1 MRVILVVFVLVVGC
15 GLVRQSPKAK
25 KSPVE
30 EALEDTTFSVRMEE
44 EEETKLRPLTLTYPY
59 QGTPQRRFQL
69 IHTAL
74 DLELLWEKSQ
84 IAGQAT
90 LWVTPYF
97 YSQDTL
103 FVDAK
108 SFEIE
113 QVQVAQ
119 KGKPYQNVAYV
130 YNNEVI
136 SIRLPRKYTAGETL
150 MVYIKYIAKPE
161 EISQESGQAITG
173 RKGGYFINPL
183 GEDPCKPRQFW
194 TQGEPESASAW
205 FPTLDKPSQK
215 STQELCITVEDSLVT
230 LSNGLLVSQR
240 TIAPGKRQDCWA
252 LSQPHAP
259 YLFALIVGNFKVY
272 KDSWRG
278 KEVSYYL
285 EPTYAPY
292 AKVIF
297 GNTPRMLEFYS
308 TLLRY
313 PYPWPKFSQV
323 VVRDFVSGAMENTTA
338 VVHSDVL
345 HYDDIAI
352 RDRNQED
359 VIAHELF
366 HHWFGDLVTCES
378 WSHIGL
384 NENFATYGEYLWKEH
399 AYGKEEAELHRR
411 SDLLVYLSEARQ
423 KREPII
429 RYRYVNIED
438 LFDAHSYQKGGLVL
452 HVLREKLGDSAF
464 FAGLHH
470 YLKTYAY
477 QTVEIHDLRRSF
489 ERVSGRDLEP
499 FFSNYYLRAGHP
511 EVEVEYTPKNTE
523 IEIRIRQKQDSV
535 IWGLWELEV
544 PLEIR
549 DAEGIK
555 TLALSFSARETTFV
569 VPNRGVRYVDYDPK
583 RLIIGEVRQQKPLDF
598 WKAQAQEAPT
608 AWQRIDALE
617 NLSLSADDPEVFELA
632 QKIAKEEPF
641 KLVRLEAMEIF
652 RLLSDDSLRKLLVPF
667 YVDLARGASEVGLR
681 AEALRGLSDLAETY
695 PEVTSQVLEL
705 AGISLERDTSY
716 RLWSEALQILARF
729 DTSRAVYYAEK
740 FLHSLDE
747 ELSLLSCAILIRQ
760 NNPKGLSSLMSRL
773 SCYSLQ
779 GKILGISYLSQSIG
793 FLDPAQE
800 IQVLN
805 ALMQQA
811 RAAEPWFVRFFALR
825 GLLPYRDRPEIKT
838 FLQEIKSSEK
848 HPRLRE
854 LYEQIL

>member
-1 MRVILVVFVLVVGC
+1 MRKGT
-15 GLVRQSPKAK
+15 KAK
-25 KSPVE
+25 MSSE
-30 EALEDTTFSVRMEE
+30 ELNEEISSVSFSEE
-44 EEETKLRPLTLTYPY
+44 NILKPLTPTYPY
-59 QGTPQRRFQL
+59 QGTPQRHFKL

-74 DLELLWEKSQ
+74 NLELLWEKSQ
-84 IAGQAT
+84 IAGEAT

-97 YSQDTL
+97 YPQDTL
-103 FVDAK
+103 HIDAK

-113 QVQVAQ
+113 ELQVAE
-119 KGKPYQNVAYV
+119 KGQPYQKVAYL

-136 SIRLPRKYTAGETL
+136 SIKLPRRYTHRETL

-161 EISQESGQAITG
+161 EISQESGQAIAG

-230 LSNGLLVSQR
+230 LSNGLLVSQKK
-240 TIAPGKRQDCWA
+240 IATGKRQDCWV
-252 LSQPHAP
+252 LRQPHAP
-259 YLFALIVGNFKVY
+259 YLFALIVGNFSVY
-272 KDSWRG
+272 KDSWQG

-359 VIAHELF
+359 IIAHELF

-378 WSHIGL
+378 WSHIAL
-384 NENFATYGEYLWKEH
+384 NENFATYGEYLWKEY
-399 AYGKEEAELHRR
+399 AYGKEEAEMHRR
-411 SDLLVYLSEARQ
+411 SDLSTYLSEARR

-429 RYRYVNIED
+429 RYRYQNIED

-452 HVLREKLGDSAF
+452 HALRTYLGDSAF
-464 FAGLHH
+464 FAGLHF

-477 QTVEIHDLRRSF
+477 QTVEINDLRRSL
-489 ERVSGRDLEP
+489 ERVSGKDLGP
-499 FFSNYYLRAGHP
+499 FFSNYYFRAGHP
-511 EVEVEYTPKNTE
+511 EVEVEYVPTGDE
-523 IEIRIRQKQDSV
+523 IEIRIHQKQDSAT
-535 IWGLWELEV
+535 WGLWNLEA

-549 DAEGIK
+549 YADGIK
-555 TLALSFSARETTFV
+555 TLPFSFSVRETSFTI
-569 VPNRGVRYVDYDPK
+569 PGRDIRYIDYDPK
-583 RLIIGEVRQQKPLDF
+583 RLIIGEVRQQKPMDF
-598 WKAQAQEAPT
+598 WEAQAQEAPS
-608 AWQRIDALE
+608 AWQRIDALYQLG
-617 NLSLSADDPEVFELA
+617 LSVDDPEIFSLA
-632 QKIAKEEPF
+632 QKVVKEDPS
-641 KLVRLEAMEIF
+641 KYVRSKALEIF
-652 RLLSDDSLRKLLVPF
+652 RQLSDDSLRKLLIPF
-667 YVDLARGASEVGLR
+667 YLDLARGSLEVALR
-681 AEALRGLSDLAETY
+681 VEVLRGLSDLAETF
-695 PEVTSQVLEL
+695 PEVASQALEL
-705 AGISLERDTSY
+705 AAMSLERDTSY
-716 RLWSEALQILARF
+716 YLWSEALQVLERF
-729 DTSRAVYYAEK
+729 DTARAVYYAEK
-740 FLHSLDE
+740 YLNSLDE
-747 ELSLLSCAILIRQ
+747 ELSLLSSAILIKH
-760 NNPKGLSSLMSRL
+760 NNSKGLKALMSRL
-773 SCYSLQ
+773 SCHSTQ

-793 FLDPAQE
+793 LLGPEQE
-800 IQVLN
+800 AQVLN
-805 ALMQQA
+805 LLMQQA
-811 RAAEPWFVRFFALR
+811 RVAEPWFVRFFALR
-825 GLLPYRDRPEIKT
+825 GLLPYRNRPDIQT
-838 FLQEIKSSEK
+838 FLQEIKSTEK